1 MKVKPIEELSEQIS
15 FCKAVDIAVVAIIVG
30 VIVVKILLEL

>member
-1 MKVKPIEELSEQIS
+1 MKPVEELSEQIS
-15 FCKAVDIAVVAIIVG
+15 FYKAVDIAIVALIVG

>member
-1 MKVKPIEELSEQIS
+1 MKPVEELSEKLS
-15 FCKAVDIAVVAIIVG
+15 FCRAVEIAIVAIIVG